1 MHLIIEAL
9 IYEPW
14 WHLHRGNYISICMR
28 VYSLTSCER
37 RLWWVLTVIIILFD
51 SHQIFLI
58 RNESRPKNPPRTNH
72 IIVASNSTRNPFLF
86 IAFETFSYMWWK
98 RHLLVVAK
106 RLPTLF
112 DSIALVLLSRTWT
125 LSIRSSLALDPP
137 IVCLFLLLAVP
148 DSSAGALN
156 NAFVFIYQAFIDFE
170 MLVY

>member
-14 WHLHRGNYISICMR
+14 WHLHGGNYIRICMAEC
-28 VYSLTSCER
+28 SLTSCER

-51 SHQIFLI
+51 SHQIFLT
-58 RNESRPKNPPRTNH
+58 RNESRPNNPPRTNH

-98 RHLLVVAK
+98 RHLLVIAK
-106 RLPTLF
+106 RLGKFF
-112 DSIALVLLSRTWT
+112 DSICRMLLSWTWT
-125 LSIRSSLALDPP
+125 VLSIRSSVSLL
-137 IVCLFLLLAVP
+137 LLLAVP
-148 DSSAGALN
+148 DRSAVGPN